1 MEPIDYAGTNSF
13 HLRGSDA
20 HSTSHARLHP
30 LRRIETDERYMLIT
44 SEYGVSFQHFLI
56 LYYNILI
63 PKTFSDLGSSVTPVR
78 HTSQSF
84 NSINF

>member
-1 MEPIDYAGTNSF
+1 MKPIDYAGTINSF

-44 SEYGVSFQHFLI
+44 SEYAWSVFSTILLQKIFFLI
-56 LYYNILI
+56 LYYDILI
-63 PKTFSDLGSSVTPVR
+63 PKTFSDLGS
-78 HTSQSF
+78 
-84 NSINF
+84 